1 MTVRIFRDVEEAL
14 SREVRRITFH
24 DDRTVDHTVL
34 KDTFDPFT
42 GEVVAL
48 PIEPDFY
55 DSSADTKN
63 IQYPHFFLKLLKT
76 KEDRTTGRVI
86 PQYGKTQL
94 TPITTSPQAFEII
107 IFSSEGVIS
116 APGNDLG
123 TGIFQIRKVQV
134 GHILRVRS
142 GNNIGSYKIASIT
155 YSAMGNHTITVS
167 ADLVEDLPEL
177 TFTTTGRIVT
187 FLGTPDLNT
196 VKVGDNFIDDAL
208 ASWPITAVD
217 PIARTVVIGGVGSPS
232 TGDGGK
238 ITRPGNVFQMADGG
252 LISYTVMDPNQ
263 PVLGQG
269 VGLGSDCE
277 IFESMALTDPQV
289 PLDLYYLIRID
300 SKERDSHID
309 VANRMWEEFNPP
321 RTALPTIV
329 RTKLSAEQSLTAD
342 VTSGGSN
349 TIQVADNS
357 KYNIN
362 DKVFVFDDFVPTK
375 AVDGQGF
382 QQVFEATVT
391 NKIGTTQL
399 VLSEIV
405 PDSFTV
411 ENHSKIVS
419 NASYRTFMFH
429 FVDHVTKDV
438 EGAQYWSHE
447 FTFWIQVWIDRQGE
461 PINYDGIVQDIGIV
475 GVNTD
480 DPEILD

>member
-24 DDRTVDHTVL
+24 DDRTVDHVVL
-34 KDTFDPFT
+34 RDTFDPFT

-63 IQYPHFFLKLLKT
+63 IQYPHFFLKLLKS

-86 PQYGKTQL
+86 PQYGKTQVS
-94 TPITTSPQAFEII
+94 PITTSSQAFEIV
-107 IFSSEGVIS
+107 IFSSDGVIA
-116 APGNDLG
+116 APGNTLT
-123 TGIFQIRKVQV
+123 TGIFQIKKIQV
-134 GHILRVRS
+134 GHILRIRN
-142 GNNIGSYKIASIT
+142 GNNIGSYKVAT
-155 YSAMGNHTITVS
+155 VVPSAMGNHTVTVS

-177 TFTTTGRIVT
+177 TFNVADRIIT
-187 FLGTPDLNT
+187 FLGSGDLNT

-217 PIARTVVIGGVGSPS
+217 PIARTLTIGGVGSPN
-232 TGDGGK
+232 TDEGGK
-238 ITRPGNVFQMADGG
+238 VTRPGNVFQMADGG
-252 LISYTVMDPNQ
+252 LVSFTVMDPTK

-289 PLDLYYLIRID
+289 PLDLYYLVRID
-300 SKERDSHID
+300 SKERDTHID

-321 RTALPTIV
+321 RTALATIV
-329 RTKLSAEQSLTAD
+329 RSKLSAEQLLTVD
-342 VTSGGSN
+342 VVSGGSN
-349 TIQVADNS
+349 TIQVADNTN
-357 KYNIN
+357 YNIN

-375 AVDGQGF
+375 AVDGKGF
-382 QQVFEATVT
+382 QQVFESTVVS
-391 NKIGTTQL
+391 KIGTTQL
-399 VLSEIV
+399 VLSDIV
-405 PDSFTV
+405 PDSFIV
-411 ENHSKIVS
+411 ENHTKVVS

-447 FTFWIQVWIDRQGE
+447 FTFWIQVWVDRQGE
-461 PINYDGIVQDIGIV
+461 PSQYDGTVQDIGII